1 MFNTTKDLK
10 LYNNS
15 QKSMLTKKINVN
27 TKYICKNKKL
37 SIITYKQIK
46 FIKQKKK
53 YSYYQQKYKFN
64 ISQTKEFL
72 SIINYKEILNY

>member
-1 MFNTTKDLK
+1 
-10 LYNNS
+10 
-15 QKSMLTKKINVN
+15 MLTKKINVN

-53 YSYYQQKYKFN
+53 YSYY
-64 ISQTKEFL
+64 
-72 SIINYKEILNY
+72 